1 MSCVSRL
8 PPRKGPIKIRA
19 DISRRRR
26 ALCRGRQPIQALEP
40 RLLLSQTID
49 ISGTQAAALDQPQIH
64 VIFRDS
70 PNGNPLGGDSPND
83 GLDVAAFLDTGTS
96 GTLLSQESA
105 SALGIDSATYDGQ
118 PVQFTDVGI
127 AGSAPFDVSTPLYGN
142 MAPYTTLYGSDMPVS
157 AYTQSFGPI
166 SIELNPEPADDL
178 IGPLDIMG
186 MPTMAGKVMVLDP
199 SALAA
204 TDPND
209 FDSLRTYLYSPG
221 TPFDAATADSDPG
234 IPTTNFHVKLSYA
247 DFTDYTTTT
256 PSGAPGPTLGDNP
269 FFGPDPLSPAG
280 SNVPPVS
287 ISQGSLSA
295 SGSFLFDTGS
305 AASFIST
312 AMAASVG
319 VQYQDGTYGSD
330 NPVLVDSSGNPLPN
344 QFVLPIGGIGGTIN
358 AAGFFLSSLTLP
370 TQEGDP
376 ITFLD
381 APVLVADVSATNNV
395 TGQTITLDGDL
406 GMNFLLPSIDISGLT
421 GPSSSAASA
430 KPADDPAD
438 SAAPFDWITYD
449 QPAGVLGLDI
459 PDLTT
464 SPPPAVTGLTP
475 GTGPA
480 AGGTTVTLTG
490 SGFTGA
496 TAVTFGGVAATN
508 LQVISDSEVTATDPA
523 GTGTVEVQVTTPAGN
538 SAPMA
543 ADQFTYVAAPAVVNV
558 TPEDNAGNGVAAGS
572 ATKGQRSMET
582 QIAVVF
588 SEPVNLAAGA
598 FSLGLVNNYGSG
610 TNNGAPDTRLA
621 GVLGAPANPSGDGE
635 TWIIPILSNGT
646 NSYALKGTHGGISGA
661 SLNNGVYDLDVTAAD
676 VTATGGPAMAANFV
690 SAAWHRLY
698 GDIDNARRVFNTEYS
713 AFLAAFASTYA
724 SNGATNYN
732 QDLDYDGDGRV
743 FNTDYAA
750 FLAGFGS
757 TKVYSEPQS

>member
-1 MSCVSRL
+1 MSCSSRL
-8 PPRKGPIKIRA
+8 PLRKGSINIRA
-19 DISRRRR
+19 CISRRQH
-26 ALCRGRQPIQALEP
+26 ALYRGRQPIQALEP

-70 PNGNPLGGDSPND
+70 PDGDPLGGDSPDD

-96 GTLLSQESA
+96 GSLLSQESA

-127 AGSAPFDVSTPLYGN
+127 AGSEPFDVSTPLYGS
-142 MAPYTTLYGSDMPVS
+142 MAPYTTLYGTDMPVS
-157 AYTQSFGPI
+157 AYTQSFGPT

-186 MPTMAGKVMVLDP
+186 MSTMGGKVMVLDP
-199 SALAA
+199 SALVA

-209 FDSLRTYLYSPG
+209 LDSLRTYLYSPG
-221 TPFDAATADSDPG
+221 TPFNAATSDSDPG

-269 FFGPDPLSPAG
+269 FIGPDPLSPAG
-280 SNVPPVS
+280 SDVPPVS

-406 GMNFLLPSIDISGLT
+406 GMNFLLPSIDVSGLT
-421 GPSSSAASA
+421 DPSSSAASA
-430 KPADDPAD
+430 KPADDPAN

-464 SPPPAVTGLTP
+464 TPAPAVTGLTP
-475 GTGPA
+475 VTGPA
-480 AGGTTVTLTG
+480 AGGTAVTLNG

-508 LQVISDSEVTATDPA
+508 VQVISDTQITATDPA
-523 GTGTVEVQVTTPAGN
+523 GTGTVDVQVTTPSGGT
-538 SAPMA
+538 SATSS
-543 ADQFTYVAAPAVVNV
+543 ADQFTYVAPPPTILSVTTNDGEADGNTTQASEVRQLVV
-558 TPEDNAGNGVAAGS
+558 T
-572 ATKGQRSMET
+572 
-582 QIAVVF
+582 F
-588 SEPVNLAAGA
+588 SEAVNLTQPGA
-598 FSLGLVNNYGSG
+598 FSLGVYNLDGTGGAVSG
-610 TNNGAPDTRLA
+610 NGATDGSITDISSVLNTA
-621 GVLGAPANPSGDGE
+621 TTTDGGVTWTITFAPSTSNTDASASLIDGIYSFSINNSDV
-635 TWIIPILSNGT
+635 TSNGV
-646 NSYALKGTHGGISGA
+646 AL
-661 SLNNGVYDLDVTAAD
+661 
-676 VTATGGPAMAANFV
+676 TGSNTYTF
-690 SAAWHRLY
+690 HRLY
-698 GDIDNARRVFNTEYS
+698 GDVTGAGAVNNTDARDFSEAYGAAAGS
-713 AFLAAFASTYA
+713 ANYNAAFDFGGT
-724 SNGATNYN
+724 GANIN
-732 QDLDYDGDGRV
+732 
-743 FNTDYAA
+743 NTDARQFSLRYGQT
-750 FLAGFGS
+750 FSSVLPPNGIN
-757 TKVYSEPQS
+757 